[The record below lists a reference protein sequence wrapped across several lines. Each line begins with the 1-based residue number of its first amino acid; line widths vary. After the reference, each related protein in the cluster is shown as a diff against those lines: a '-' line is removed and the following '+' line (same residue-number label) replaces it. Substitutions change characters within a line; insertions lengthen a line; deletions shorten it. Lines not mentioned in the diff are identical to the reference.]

1 MGVLFACLAPT
12 CSVIHRPVWALMQP
26 HLLQLLL
33 ILMILLMVTLLVAD
47 GEDA

>member
-12 CSVIHRPVWALMQP
+12 CSVIHRPVWASMHP
-26 HLLQLLL
+26 PLLL
-33 ILMILLMVTLLVAD
+33 LLLTLMILLLMTLLVAD